1 MYSVL
6 HCTMFLED
14 QVTTFLQELD
24 LTIDGLLTLHQ
35 RLDFHAMYIYRNQLD
50 LIEGGRQAHGDF

>member
-1 MYSVL
+1 MYPVL

-35 RLDFHAMYIYRNQLD
+35 RLYFHAMYI
-50 LIEGGRQAHGDF
+50 